1 MLRRLL
7 ISILSLGLIVGGVFA
22 VLWLRDN
29 KIANFTQETEIYV
42 RPETD
47 VREVI
52 DSLTARAGVKSP
64 GSLER
69 SFRKKE
75 VSEYLSPGHYTI
87 SPEHSSVYVARMLN
101 NGWQTPVRLTLS
113 GTLRKKNEIARKI
126 SRQMMVDSA
135 TVHEAF
141 CNDSL
146 LAQYGYNSV
155 NLFSLLMPATYEV
168 YWTASIEEILQK
180 QKDAQ
185 DAFWTEENLAKARN
199 YGLTR
204 ETASILASI
213 VKGETNNEPE
223 MPKIAGVYLNRLKI
237 GMRLQ
242 ADPTIAFCYDYT
254 LNRILNRHLKVDSPY
269 NTYLHAGLPPGPIT
283 VPTKAALEAVLNPDF
298 GGEWGKGN
306 IFFCANSDFS
316 GTHVFARTLSE
327 HNANARAFR
336 NALNRRNAERRAQ
349 QQQ

>member
-1 MLRRLL
+1 MLKKIVISLL
-7 ISILSLGLIVGGVFA
+7 VLALLCGGVIGA
-22 VLWLRDN
+22 LWLRDN
-29 KIANFTQETEIYV
+29 KLGNFTQEAEIFV
-42 RPETD
+42 RPETE

-52 DSLTARAGVKSP
+52 DSIVARAGVKSLN
-64 GSLER
+64 SLER

-75 VSEYLSPGHYTI
+75 VASYLSPGHYVI

-101 NGWQTPVRLTLS
+101 NGWQTPVKLTLS

-135 TVHEAF
+135 TVHQAF

-146 LAQYGYNSV
+146 LALYGYSSV

-168 YWTASIEEILQK
+168 YWTASVEEILQK

-185 DAFWTEENLAKARN
+185 DAFWTEENYRKAEKL
-199 YGLTR
+199 GLDR
-204 ETASILASI
+204 ETTSILASI

-223 MPKIAGVYLNRLKI
+223 MPKIAGVYLNRLKL

-242 ADPTIAFCYDYT
+242 ADPTIAYCYDYT

-269 NTYLHAGLPPGPIT
+269 NTYLHTGLPPGPIT
-283 VPTKAALEAVLNPDF
+283 VPTRAALEAVLNPDF

-306 IFFCANSDFS
+306 IFFCANPDFS
-316 GTHVFARTLSE
+316 GTHLFARTLSE

-336 NALNRRNAERRAQ
+336 RALDQRNAQRRAQ
-349 QQQ
+349 QQ